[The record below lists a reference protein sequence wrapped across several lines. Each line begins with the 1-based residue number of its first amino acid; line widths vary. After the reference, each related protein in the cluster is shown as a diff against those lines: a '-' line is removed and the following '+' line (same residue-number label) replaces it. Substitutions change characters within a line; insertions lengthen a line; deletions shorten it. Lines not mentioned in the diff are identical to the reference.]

1 MYEESPGEI
10 DFGSSQRERFE
21 LASVRVIGSQRQL
34 KAPGNGFLGSVKR
47 SVRQTM
53 YNRCL
58 FPSQINFQKR
68 PHAIMIS
75 VMITVVLETMMNM
88 VIMMMVMLVRVMLKK
103 MRMLIM
109 LMMTTTTKT
118 CTTPANSK
126 KILRETILPRQSNV
140 RRVVIIKGCLQLT
153 CRLIILEMKADNYLA
168 I

>member
-1 MYEESPGEI
+1 M
-10 DFGSSQRERFE
+10 
-21 LASVRVIGSQRQL
+21 
-34 KAPGNGFLGSVKR
+34 KAPGNGFLGPVKR
-47 SVRQTM
+47 FVRQTM

-75 VMITVVLETMMNM
+75 LMITVVLETMMNM

-109 LMMTTTTKT
+109 LMRMMRMMRMMTTTTKT

-140 RRVVIIKGCLQLT
+140 RRVVIIKGCLWLT